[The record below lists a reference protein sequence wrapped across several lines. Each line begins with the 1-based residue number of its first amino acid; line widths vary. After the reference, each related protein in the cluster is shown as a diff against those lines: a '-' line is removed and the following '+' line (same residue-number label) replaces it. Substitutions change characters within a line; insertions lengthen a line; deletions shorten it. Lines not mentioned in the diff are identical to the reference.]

1 MVFAEGLN
9 YDRHAD
15 DDATTETTFTVAR
28 DPNAV
33 SAPQLAPDPG
43 EDPAPGEPVAP
54 GIISPDLPTHQL
66 PANYAVNLTV
76 GADEATLQRAAAKAS
91 SLGGLVLAQYPAFG
105 TFFVQSGSPSF
116 ASDLGAALSEAGISF
131 HSVGPTRQAPVLGNE
146 AVMPVGTEGN
156 PVPGAADEL
165 RPETWT
171 RLMVVVM
178 RLAGG
183 PDPGILLGSG
193 P

>member
-1 MVFAEGLN
+1 M
-9 YDRHAD
+9 
-15 DDATTETTFTVAR
+15 
-28 DPNAV
+28 
-33 SAPQLAPDPG
+33 
-43 EDPAPGEPVAP
+43 
-54 GIISPDLPTHQL
+54 
-66 PANYAVNLTV
+66 
-76 GADEATLQRAAAKAS
+76 
-91 SLGGLVLAQYPAFG
+91 LAQYPAFG

-178 RLAGG
+178 RLAVG